1 MGAGAS
7 VDTTNG
13 SLVPALT
20 PRVMVS
26 MQAKTRLT
34 PDELQLL
41 GVHFQRYQLQD
52 GPADAIS
59 SDTVTLP
66 TGSIDRVKFQQAMG
80 LPEKESIYADRLF
93 HVIDANHDSRISFDE
108 FAQSVSLLST
118 KATLPEKIRL
128 SFDILDMDGDG
139 KLSKPELTTML
150 HTTTSENNIKLT
162 KEQIELIV
170 DKTFVEIGADKEGVI
185 TFDAYSALVTKNEGM
200 ISHLSVNLAYLL
212 SSTGVQATLQATQ

>member
-7 VDTTNG
+7 VDITNG

-41 GVHFQRYQLQD
+41 GVHFQQYQLQD

-66 TGSIDRVKFQQAMG
+66 TGSVDRVKFQQAMG

-93 HVIDANHDSRISFDE
+93 HLIDANHDSRISFDE
-108 FAQSVSLLST
+108 FAQSRFDIDLTTTCYCVV
-118 KATLPEKIRL
+118 

>member
-1 MGAGAS
+1 
-7 VDTTNG
+7 
-13 SLVPALT
+13 
-20 PRVMVS
+20 MVS

-108 FAQSVSLLST
+108 FAQSRFDIDLTTTCYCVV
-118 KATLPEKIRL
+118 